1 MIAWTVSV
9 YLSGGSSGE
18 RNEKDRHIV
27 DGTGQQRTILGLS
40 GDKLCS
46 AAHHAVGLA
55 GLRSFRVRVVPR
67 QVGYQVDRLTA
78 AKVPKLPWDKH
89 FTRGEGRQVLGDVNS
104 GPIHFQQFDLLRFLA
119 GAEDDPERR
128 QLVRLALVLVEPSE
142 IKLHLALF
150 EHVRIAHQQVG
161 QVIPDNHVIVMN
173 LNGLLLSNFE
183 PSLPELV
190 CPERLWW
197 GMNEG
202 HSRRLPHRHLGD
214 RNISSNSI
222 MSESCFVHDR
232 GRLTSATRLAR
243 RDNRCGLTLTLRDSV
258 YHPSRRRG
266 APQLPRPG

>member
-1 MIAWTVSV
+1 
-9 YLSGGSSGE
+9 
-18 RNEKDRHIV
+18 V

-46 AAHHAVGLA
+46 AAHHAVVFLTSWRLGITRRNALFQLA
-55 GLRSFRVRVVPR
+55 PGPFC
-67 QVGYQVDRLTA
+67 G
-78 AKVPKLPWDKH
+78 KVQLLAED

-202 HSRRLPHRHLGD
+202 HSRRLPHRHHGD

-222 MSESCFVHDR
+222 MGESSFVHDR
-232 GRLTSATRLAR
+232 GRLTSATRLAC